1 MNKKDRR
8 EERGTHVLAHTH
20 MRAHTLTRTGRG
32 KQRGDA
38 EIEGAEWEMERQE
51 IKKKEPA
58 EQQAEDRLSSTTARW
73 KENKP
78 EQAALWQ
85 LGEY

>member
-1 MNKKDRR
+1 
-8 EERGTHVLAHTH
+8 
-20 MRAHTLTRTGRG
+20 
-32 KQRGDA
+32 
-38 EIEGAEWEMERQE
+38 MERQE

-78 EQAALWQ
+78 E
-85 LGEY
+85 

>member
-8 EERGTHVLAHTH
+8 EERGTHARARTHTYPPGQ
-20 MRAHTLTRTGRG
+20 RA
-32 KQRGDA
+32 A

-51 IKKKEPA
+51 IKKKEAA
-58 EQQAEDRLSSTTARW
+58 EQQAEDGLSSTTARW

-78 EQAALWQ
+78 ERAARWRF
-85 LGEY
+85 GEY

>member
-1 MNKKDRR
+1 M
-8 EERGTHVLAHTH
+8 LAHTH